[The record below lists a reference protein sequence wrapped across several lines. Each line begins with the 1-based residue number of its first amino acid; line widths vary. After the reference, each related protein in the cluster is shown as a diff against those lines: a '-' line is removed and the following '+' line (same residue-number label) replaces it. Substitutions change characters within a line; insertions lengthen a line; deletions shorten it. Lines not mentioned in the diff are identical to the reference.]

1 MRSITRFIGILSAL
15 VVSAQ
20 AMALGLGDLS
30 GKDAAA
36 GLKEALT
43 RGAEVAVVQLGKTDG
58 FMGDARVRIPLPES
72 LRAAEK
78 MMRTLGMKKEADHL
92 IEAMN
97 RAAESAVVEAKPIL
111 LDAVHKMSFDD
122 AKGILTG
129 GDDAATQYFRRT
141 TSGAIGDKFLPVV
154 KQATAKVQL
163 AEQYNRYAGQASK
176 FGLVKE
182 KDANIDGYVTRKAM
196 DGLFLLIAEQEK
208 SIRRD
213 PVGSGSKLLQTVFGS
228 LGHD

>member
-1 MRSITRFIGILSAL
+1 
-15 VVSAQ
+15 
-20 AMALGLGDLS
+20 
-30 GKDAAA
+30 
-36 GLKEALT
+36 
-43 RGAEVAVVQLGKTDG
+43 
-58 FMGDARVRIPLPES
+58 
-72 LRAAEK
+72 
-78 MMRTLGMKKEADHL
+78 
-92 IEAMN
+92 
-97 RAAESAVVEAKPIL
+97 
-111 LDAVHKMSFDD
+111 MSFDD